1 MNQNHKHTPLS
12 PEELVKLL
20 EHRSNNEPDL
30 SELDDFEKEA
40 FEGFSAHT
48 SPIEAKKLMDEIQSD
63 ISKKASYT
71 LINEQADSSK
81 KNKIIW
87 FSAAASLVLII
98 GLSVLF
104 IKKSDV
110 TTAQSLALNEA
121 KLKQEPSPTPPEIT
135 TTTATESKPEI
146 VSAEGKAD
154 KQSEKSNTN
163 IQQTVS
169 NELSIAT
176 VSKGAGKSAE
186 NTGPIS
192 RGLVNKP
199 STKDNSTGYAYDNSV
214 SANSKDKNTN
224 TDVEKI
230 SRESNNSNNKEQD
243 DLSKNQSGERIV
255 LDEVASIP
263 ASANAVTKAEEE
275 KNISLVSEKS
285 LKSKTDA
292 KKESS
297 KQPVSLAETNPDSYR
312 EEANADGDRMESESR
327 AYTTTAQNT
336 KATKSTQNTVA
347 NYVGGEASIKD
358 YILTYSKKI
367 NSTKKLQGTFMIIA
381 TIKKDGTLK
390 VISINNVSKDYSNCK
405 DFLKEALNTMK
416 KWNPAITNGNKV
428 DSETQFTIIF

>member
-1 MNQNHKHTPLS
+1 MNKNHKHTPLS

-20 EHRSNNEPDL
+20 EHHSNNESDL
-30 SELDDFEKEA
+30 SALDDFEKEA
-40 FEGFSAHT
+40 FEGFSAQT
-48 SPIEAKKLMDEIQSD
+48 SPAEAKKLMDDIQSD
-63 ISKKASYT
+63 ISKKASLT
-71 LINEQADSSK
+71 LINQQPDSSK

-110 TTAQSLALNEA
+110 VTEQSLALNEA
-121 KLKQEPSPTPPEIT
+121 NIKQEPSPTPPDIT
-135 TTTATESKPEI
+135 TTTVTELKPET
-146 VSAEGKAD
+146 VPVEAKMD
-154 KQSEKSNTN
+154 KQGGGIAN

-186 NTGPIS
+186 NTGPTS
-192 RGLVNKP
+192 GGLVNKP
-199 STKDNSTGYAYDNSV
+199 STKDNSAGYAYDNSV
-214 SANSKDKNTN
+214 SANSNDKNTN

-243 DLSKNQSGERIV
+243 DLPKNQSGERIV

-275 KNISLVSEKS
+275 KNITLVSEKS

-297 KQPVSLAETNPDSYR
+297 KQPVSLAETKTL
-312 EEANADGDRMESESR
+312 EASADGDRMETESR
-327 AYTTTAQNT
+327 AYTATAQNT
-336 KATKSTQNTVA
+336 SATKPTKNTSA
-347 NYVGGEASIKD
+347 NYIGGEASIKE
-358 YILTYSKKI
+358 YVLVYHQKI
-367 NSTKKLQGTFMIIA
+367 NSAEKLQGTFMIKA
-381 TIKKDGTLK
+381 TIKKDGTLNI
-390 VISINNVSKDYSNCK
+390 ISINNASKDYSNCK

-416 KWNPAITNGNKV
+416 KWNPATTNGTKV
-428 DSETQFTIIF
+428 DSETQFIITF